1 MDEGDIDD
9 DGYVVSLDYKGAKAG
24 VAGSWGLFAKYYDQA
39 AGTYIAHTME
49 GLGHKEAQ
57 ANAVAADGFKGY
69 MVGANYTFAKN
80 IVGAVK
86 YFDLEAKKGDTDQN
100 TLYAE
105 LNFMF

>member
-1 MDEGDIDD
+1 MSKKIN
-9 DGYVVSLDYKGAKAG
+9 S
-24 VAGSWGLFAKYYDQA
+24 S
-39 AGTYIAHTME
+39 GTYLAHTME
-49 GLGHKEAQ
+49 GYGIDQVQNGYSE
-57 ANAVAADGFKGY
+57 GFKGY

-86 YFDLEAKKGDTDQN
+86 YFDLEAKEHEGEQN

>member
-1 MDEGDIDD
+1 M
-9 DGYVVSLDYKGAKAG
+9 
-24 VAGSWGLFAKYYDQA
+24 FAKYYDQA

-49 GLGHKEAQ
+49 ALGHKEAQ
-57 ANAVAADGFKGY
+57 ANAVDADGFKGY